1 MSIRNLDAFFHP
13 KSIALIG
20 AGTRPKSIGAVVAS
34 NLFTGGFKGPIMP
47 VNPKNISVNG
57 VLAYPD
63 VKSLPITPDLAVI
76 AIPPEGIP
84 GVVAELAERGTRAV
98 CVITAGL
105 RDIKD
110 DKGVSL
116 EQKMLAAAKPKLM
129 RIVGPNCIGIASTPA
144 GINASFAEAKPL
156 RGKVALVAQSGA
168 MIATILDWAS
178 ARGLGFSHLVS
189 MGDQADV
196 DFGDMLDYLAADPD
210 TDSIVLYIEAIA
222 SAHDFN
228 VRKFMS
234 AARAAARTK
243 PVIAIKA
250 GRSAIAAKAA
260 ASHTGALAGVDSVY
274 DAAFE
279 RAGILRA
286 MDLDEIFDAIETL
299 AMRPRVTGDRL
310 VLVTNGGG
318 AGVMAVDAV
327 ADLNATLAEI
337 SKPTIDKI
345 SQVCPPTW
353 SHGNPVDIIG
363 DANGER
369 FEKTLNAI
377 AEEPNIDGVI
387 VLYCPTAVASSLE
400 GAQAVIHAAKNSE
413 RPILTNWLG
422 SSDETV
428 RARLE
433 FQHARIPTYETP
445 EKAVRGFMHMARY
458 ARGQNVLME
467 VPASAAENFVPDEK
481 KARAIIGEAMDEHLV
496 WLDAPRLQ
504 QLFDCYNIPIAR
516 SAKAVTPMDVA
527 KKTAE
532 FGTPVVIKIL
542 SPDITHKSDV
552 GGVALNLEDPQ
563 VAKAAAEAMLVK
575 VEKNAPKARIDG
587 FLVQEMIRRQ
597 GAYELICGMAVDN
610 TFGPFLLFGQGGVS
624 VEVVGDKALALAPI
638 NAALARDMISRTRIY
653 KQLKGF
659 RDRPPAALDDIADV
673 LVRLSQLIC
682 DFPEIVELDINPLLA
697 DAKGVISVDARVKL
711 AKPKP
716 GARDA
721 RLAIK
726 PYPKELESREAIA
739 GVGEF
744 FLRPIKPEDA
754 KSFTRFFERLQPD
767 DVRLRFF
774 SPLRSLPNNL
784 LSRLTHIDY
793 DRDMGFV
800 LFDSKDEMVGVA
812 HFSADPDKVKGEY
825 AVLVRSDLK
834 GHGIGTA
841 LMKRIIEYAK
851 NFGVREIFGDVLEE
865 NTMMLSLCRDL
876 HCSIA
881 PLPGSSGVVRA
892 SLTL

>member
-20 AGTRPKSIGAVVAS
+20 AATRPKSIGAVVAS

-63 VKSLPITPDLAVI
+63 VAHLPITPDLAVI
-76 AIPPEGIP
+76 ATPPESIP
-84 GVVAELAERGTRAV
+84 DIVAELAERGTRAAV
-98 CVITAGL
+98 IITAGL
-105 RDIKD
+105 RDIRD
-110 DKGVSL
+110 DKGVTL
-116 EQKMLAAAKPKLM
+116 EQKVLAAAKPKLL
-129 RIVGPNCIGIASTPA
+129 RVVGPNCIGLTSTPA

-156 RGKVALVAQSGA
+156 KGRVAFVAQSGA

-178 ARGLGFSHLVS
+178 TRGLGFSHLVS

-196 DFGDMLDYLAADPD
+196 DFGDMLDYLATDPD

-234 AARAAARTK
+234 AARAAARVK

-260 ASHTGALAGVDSVY
+260 ASHTGALAGVDAVY

-286 MDLDEIFDAIETL
+286 IDLDEIFDAVETL
-299 AMRPRVTGDRL
+299 AMRPRVTGDR
-310 VLVTNGGG
+310 VIIVTNGGG
-318 AGVMAVDAV
+318 AGVMAVDALS
-327 ADLNATLAEI
+327 DFNGTLAEI
-337 SKPTIDKI
+337 PSETIDKI
-345 SQVCPPTW
+345 SKVCPPTW

-369 FEKTLNAI
+369 FSATLNAL
-377 AEEPNIDGVI
+377 ADTPDVDGLI
-387 VLYCPTAVASSLE
+387 VLYCPTAVASALE
-400 GAQAVIHAAKNSE
+400 GAEALVEAAKHIE

-422 SSDETV
+422 SSEEMN
-428 RARLE
+428 RARLL
-433 FQHARIPTYETP
+433 FQSAHIPTYETP

-467 VPASAAENFVPDEK
+467 VPPSAAENFVPDEK
-481 KARAIIGEAMDEHLV
+481 KARAIMAEAMAENQV

-504 QLFDCYNIPIAR
+504 QLFDCYQIPIAR
-516 SAKAVTPMDVA
+516 SAKAVTPAEVA
-527 KKTAE
+527 RKTAE
-532 FGTPVVIKIL
+532 FGSAVVIKIM

-552 GGVALNLEDPQ
+552 GGVALNLKNPE
-563 VAKAAAEAMLVK
+563 VAKAAAEDMLVRI
-575 VEKNAPKARIDG
+575 EKNCPKARIEG
-587 FLVQEMIRRQ
+587 FLVQQMVRRPD
-597 GAYELICGMAVDN
+597 AYELICGMAVDN

-653 KQLKGF
+653 RQLKGF
-659 RDRPPAALDDIADV
+659 RDRPPVALDDIVDV

-697 DAKGVISVDARVKL
+697 DAQGVVSVDARIKL
-711 AKPKP
+711 AKPKAGP
-716 GARDA
+716 RDS

-726 PYPKELESREAIA
+726 PYPKELESRENISDMGA
-739 GVGEF
+739 F
-744 FLRPIKPEDA
+744 FLRPVRPEDA
-754 KSFTRFFERLQPD
+754 ASFTKFFSRLQPD

-774 SPLRSLPNNL
+774 SPMRSLPNNL

-793 DRDMGFV
+793 DRDMGFA
-800 LFDSKDEMVGVA
+800 LFDDHDEMVGIA
-812 HFSADPDKVKGEY
+812 HFSADPDRVKGEY

-841 LMKRIIEYAK
+841 LMKRIIEYAR
-851 NFGVREIFGDVLEE
+851 NYGVGEIFGDVLEE

-876 HCSIA
+876 DFRVA
-881 PLPGSSGVVRA
+881 PLKGSAGIVRA